1 MNLVVREAILAE
13 ELECG
18 LHPTN
23 GWDLSAE
30 MDRARTRSERTAK
43 AEVLS
48 QQVLRIFGVLVGLGI
63 LPVQRIP

>member
-1 MNLVVREAILAE
+1 VVREAILAE

-18 LHPTN
+18 LHPAN

-30 MDRARTRSERTAK
+30 LDRARTRSERTAK

-48 QQVLRIFGVLVGLGI
+48 RQVLRIFGVLVGLGI
-63 LPVQRIP
+63 LSVQRIP